1 MRNAAIMQL
10 GLCALTAPM
19 KEKGLTWHKYLP
31 GSKQMGMCNDSM
43 GKPNLSR
50 GQQEVSPRALEWRRE
65 GWRAPRSFLKMPG
78 PQIKRFSYVD
88 AVK

>member
-1 MRNAAIMQL
+1 MRNVAIIQL
-10 GLCALTAPM
+10 GLCASTVPL

-31 GSKQMGMCNDSM
+31 GSRQMGMCNNSM
-43 GKPNLSR
+43 EKPNLSR

-65 GWRAPRSFLKMPG
+65 GWRAPRSFLKMQG

>member
-1 MRNAAIMQL
+1 
-10 GLCALTAPM
+10 M
-19 KEKGLTWHKYLP
+19 KKGLTWHKYLP

-65 GWRAPRSFLKMPG
+65 GRRAPRNFLKMQG
-78 PQIKRFSYVD
+78 PQIERFSYVD